1 MKSSPDGDIH
11 FTDPT
16 PGTGEFTIGA
26 LAARFGLATHVLRHW
41 ESMGLLQP
49 AGRVSGRRR
58 YVQDH
63 VVRVAMI
70 VRGKA
75 AGLSLE
81 QLRKMLDAPDRAARR
96 TVLARQYEELGVR
109 IAEAQASQRM
119 IEHAMACEAEDFTQ
133 CPTFRQLVAAV
144 AEGSN
149 TPPG

>member
-1 MKSSPDGDIH
+1 MKSSPDGDVH
-11 FTDPT
+11 SPDPT
-16 PGTGEFTIGA
+16 GELTIGA

-81 QLRKMLDAPDRAARR
+81 QLREMLDAPDRAARR

-119 IEHAMACEAEDFTQ
+119 IEHAMACKAEDFTQ

-144 AEGSN
+144 AEGN
-149 TPPG
+149 HTPLG